1 MAFDAF
7 IKIGDIKGE
16 SLDDKHKD
24 EIEVLSFSFGI
35 SRKNER
41 GKPNIHDFTILK
53 RVDTAS
59 PQLFDAACQGDPVRG
74 NTLFTARKAGEK
86 PLEFLK
92 IKMEDVII
100 TSVEH
105 AGTAGPEGLPMESVS
120 LDFRSVEIIAIRQK
134 PDGSA
139 GETVTSE
146 CNARHRGVD

>member
-7 IKIGDIKGE
+7 LKIGDIKGE
-16 SLDDKHKD
+16 SQDDKHKD

-35 SRKNER
+35 SRKNQR
-41 GKPNIHDFTILK
+41 GQPNIHDFRVLK
-53 RVDTAS
+53 RVDTSS
-59 PQLFDAACQGDPVRG
+59 PALFDAACQGDPVRG

-100 TSVEH
+100 TSIEH
-105 AGTAGPEGLPMESVS
+105 SGVAGPEGLPMETVS

-134 PDGSA
+134 SDGTA
-139 GETVTSE
+139 GDMVTSE
-146 CNARHRGVD
+146 CNARRRVD